1 MSVTNAGHR
10 TRCGWRIGV
19 ALTLLLG
26 LSVPAWSAPPVSAK
40 GTLPETAGA
49 APEGTVLFQAFDLD
63 REGEQWQQTGTLLER
78 VGLPDALE
86 LWEAGVLEEGAKKGD
101 FTEADLD
108 ALMGGELA
116 VVVTPLAVQRVVEH
130 QEMRQQRGDAD
141 ATPTAHA
148 WDEPVGVTAIL
159 LPGDPDAAWDYVE
172 RQVADLAAKHDVPV
186 EEVSHG
192 SGELLW
198 VEMPDP
204 RERLT
209 EKLEDAVGEAEVEE
223 ALGGL
228 MGETGMDLQG
238 KPGFAAGRA
247 GDFIIAGVSQADV
260 TEIIDVVDGATD
272 SLADSAEAEQ
282 VAAELPAETLSF
294 TYLDVA
300 AILDAVG
307 EKTVQKLQAMMPQA
321 DQALWQ
327 ARAGFAVSAVEPGF
341 RVDAVAVPGE
351 SGSLGSAAIANDP
364 AISAA
369 AERVPAESFLYEA
382 GVIPENAFVGAA
394 YMLALAVN
402 GDTAGENGQ
411 YGKHNQ
417 LPTEQEMEEEIATA
431 AATLGFD
438 PRSELF
444 DLLGGQFIAFSSF
457 PTFDMNGVG
466 LDAVAA
472 VATTDAGNLNET
484 TRKIAAAIDR
494 SDTGA
499 DVSARNVDG
508 DTIYVVT
515 DPEMAKGPSL
525 EFGVVDDQAVVG
537 IGGGIEDLV
546 TEPAASL
553 ADDPQFQAVMDEL
566 PDEYYQV
573 TYVNIG
579 QAIDVVTAMLGA
591 MNESRTGEAAV
602 ATPGPAAGSPANI
615 RALGAVAY
623 QRGEAAGSSMILY
636 IAEPQS

>member
-327 ARAGFAVSAVEPGF
+327 AGAGFAVSAVEPGF

-579 QAIDVVTAMLGA
+579 QAIDVVTAMIGA

>member
-307 EKTVQKLQAMMPQA
+307 EKTVQKLQAMIPQA

-341 RVDAVAVPGE
+341 RVDAVAVPSE

-402 GDTAGENGQ
+402 GDVAGENGQ

>member
-327 ARAGFAVSAVEPGF
+327 ARAGFAVTAVEPGF

-402 GDTAGENGQ
+402 GDMAGENGQ

>member
-402 GDTAGENGQ
+402 GDMAGENGQ

>member
-228 MGETGMDLQG
+228 MGETGMHLQG

-294 TYLDVA
+294 TYLDGA
-300 AILDAVG
+300 AVVDALG
-307 EKTVQKLQAMMPQA
+307 EETVQKLQAMMPQA
-321 DQALWQ
+321 DEALWQ

-341 RVDAVAVPGE
+341 RIDAVAVPGE

-457 PTFDMNGVG
+457 PTFDMNGVE

-579 QAIDVVTAMLGA
+579 QAIDVVTAMIGA

>member
-1 MSVTNAGHR
+1 V
-10 TRCGWRIGV
+10 
-19 ALTLLLG
+19 
-26 LSVPAWSAPPVSAK
+26 
-40 GTLPETAGA
+40 
-49 APEGTVLFQAFDLD
+49 
-63 REGEQWQQTGTLLER
+63 
-78 VGLPDALE
+78 
-86 LWEAGVLEEGAKKGD
+86 
-101 FTEADLD
+101 
-108 ALMGGELA
+108 
-116 VVVTPLAVQRVVEH
+116 
-130 QEMRQQRGDAD
+130 
-141 ATPTAHA
+141 
-148 WDEPVGVTAIL
+148 
-159 LPGDPDAAWDYVE
+159 
-172 RQVADLAAKHDVPV
+172 
-186 EEVSHG
+186 
-192 SGELLW
+192 
-198 VEMPDP
+198 
-204 RERLT
+204 
-209 EKLEDAVGEAEVEE
+209 
-223 ALGGL
+223 
-228 MGETGMDLQG
+228 
-238 KPGFAAGRA
+238 
-247 GDFIIAGVSQADV
+247 
-260 TEIIDVVDGATD
+260 
-272 SLADSAEAEQ
+272 
-282 VAAELPAETLSF
+282 
-294 TYLDVA
+294 
-300 AILDAVG
+300 
-307 EKTVQKLQAMMPQA
+307 
-321 DQALWQ
+321 
-327 ARAGFAVSAVEPGF
+327 
-341 RVDAVAVPGE
+341 
-351 SGSLGSAAIANDP
+351 
-364 AISAA
+364 
-369 AERVPAESFLYEA
+369 
-382 GVIPENAFVGAA
+382 
-394 YMLALAVN
+394 
-402 GDTAGENGQ
+402 AGENGQ

>member
-402 GDTAGENGQ
+402 GDMAGENGQ

-444 DLLGGQFIAFSSF
+444 DLLGGQFIAFSSI